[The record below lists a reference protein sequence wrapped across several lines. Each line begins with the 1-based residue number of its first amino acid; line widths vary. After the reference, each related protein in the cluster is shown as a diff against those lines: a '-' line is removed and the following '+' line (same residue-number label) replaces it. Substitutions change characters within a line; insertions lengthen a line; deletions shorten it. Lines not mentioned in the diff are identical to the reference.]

1 MALDKM
7 SYDPNSRAQRRRAER
22 ERRKKRNIKIL
33 VSLAVVIAVLL
44 GVVTFLKADFDLPK
58 FDVKAGFLRLVGSFD
73 KNDEAV
79 VNEEPLVYEETIEPS
94 EEPEVTEETEEP
106 EIIEPTNSLEPVLEE
121 PVTSKAYNF
130 PSASENNDFM
140 NIFKNMQG
148 ETEKICILTFDDGPN
163 KVTTPKILD
172 ILKEYG
178 IKATFFEVGTNLELN
193 GEMAKRTYEEGHLLL
208 NHTYT
213 QKYSE
218 IYTSW
223 DKFFEEIK
231 KTEELIK
238 EITGEEPL
246 KMVRMPG
253 GSFNSG
259 VYGEVKQEYKVKLKE
274 NGYYFVDWS
283 VDNGDNSSRTP
294 EEIVEY
300 VKSYTGSNPVVL
312 LMEDSTLRKA
322 TPESL
327 RGVLDYLKES
337 GYTFKRLDE
346 INYYEEGIVPEVLE
360 EEEEELL
367 FDPYLIFLDRGF
379 IN

>member
-7 SYDPNSRAQRRRAER
+7 SYDPNSRSQRRKAER
-22 ERRKKRNIKIL
+22 ERRKKRNIKI
-33 VSLAVVIAVLL
+33 AVRL
-44 GVVTFLKADFDLPK
+44 GVVALVLLLAVAFLKADFNLPK
-58 FDVKAGFLRLVGSFD
+58 FDVKAGFLRLVGNFQ
-73 KNDEAV
+73 KTDEPQV
-79 VNEEPLVYEETIEPS
+79 SEEPLEEYEAPMS
-94 EEPEVTEETEEP
+94 TEEP
-106 EIIEPTNSLEPVLEE
+106 DNIKPTNSPEPAIEE
-121 PVTSKAYNF
+121 SVTTKSYNF
-130 PSASENNDFM
+130 PKASENNDFM
-140 NIFKNMQG
+140 DIFRNMAG
-148 ETEKICILTFDDGPN
+148 EKEKICLLTFDDGPN

-193 GEMAKRTYEEGHLLL
+193 GEVAKRTYDEGHLLL
-208 NHTYT
+208 NHTYS

-223 DKFFEEIK
+223 DNFINEVK

-259 VYGEVKQEYKVKLKE
+259 VYGEVKQEYKQKLKE
-274 NGYYFVDWS
+274 NEYYFVDWS
-283 VDNGDNSSRTP
+283 VDNGDNSKRSP
-294 EEIVEY
+294 EEIIEY
-300 VKSYTGSNPVVL
+300 VKSYTGSKPVVL

-327 RGVLDYLKES
+327 RGVLDYLKEM

-360 EEEEELL
+360 EEDEIV
-367 FDPYLIFLDRGF
+367 FDPYIIFLDRGF

>member
-7 SYDPNSRAQRRRAER
+7 TYDPNSRSQRRRAER
-22 ERRKKRNIKIL
+22 ERRKKRNIKIA
-33 VSLAVVIAVLL
+33 VTFAVVIVALSAV
-44 GVVTFLKADFDLPK
+44 VAFFKADFDLPK
-58 FDVKAGFLRLVGSFD
+58 FDVKAGFLRLVASFD
-73 KNDEAV
+73 TKDEPV
-79 VNEEPLVYEETIEPS
+79 VNEEIEEPLEEIEEPMPS
-94 EEPEVTEETEEP
+94 EEAEIVEPTMSPETETQN
-106 EIIEPTNSLEPVLEE
+106 ISTKKS
-121 PVTSKAYNF
+121 YNF

-140 NIFKNMQG
+140 DIFKNMQG
-148 ETEKICILTFDDGPN
+148 ETEKICCLTFDDGPN

-193 GEMAKRTYEEGHLLL
+193 GEVAKRTYEEGHLLL
-208 NHTYT
+208 NHTYS
-213 QKYSE
+213 QKYSV

-223 DKFFEEIK
+223 ESFFDEVK
-231 KTEELIK
+231 KTDELIK
-238 EITGEEPL
+238 SITGEEPL

-259 VYGEVKQEYKVKLKE
+259 VYGAVKQEYKAKLKE

-300 VKSYTGSNPVVL
+300 VKSYTGSKPVVL

-327 RGVLDYLKES
+327 KGVLDYLKEM

-346 INYYEEGIVPEVLE
+346 INYFEEGIVPEVLE
-360 EEEEELL
+360 EEEEELIY
-367 FDPYLIFLDRGF
+367 DPYLIFLDRGF